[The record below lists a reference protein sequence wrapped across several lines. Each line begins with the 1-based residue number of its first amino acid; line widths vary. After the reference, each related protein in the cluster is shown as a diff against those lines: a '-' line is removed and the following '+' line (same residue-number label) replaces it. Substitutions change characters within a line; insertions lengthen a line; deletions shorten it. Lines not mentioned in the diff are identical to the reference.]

1 MLKIEN
7 LTALRCRKSNVP
19 QGYHKYSEGL
29 DRLYVFKYAET
40 IETHCISI
48 ALVRYICKQLCSL

>member
-29 DRLYVFKYAET
+29 DRLYVFKYAYF
-40 IETHCISI
+40 
-48 ALVRYICKQLCSL
+48 L